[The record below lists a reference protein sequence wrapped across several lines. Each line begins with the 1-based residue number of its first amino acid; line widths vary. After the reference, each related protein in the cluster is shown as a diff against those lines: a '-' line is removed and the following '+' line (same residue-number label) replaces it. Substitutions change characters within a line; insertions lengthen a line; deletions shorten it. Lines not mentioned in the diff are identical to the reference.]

1 MKILSNLV
9 EGILR
14 NVFKRHGPV
23 FSEIMVNWSKIVGNR
38 FHDVSRPVKISQ
50 AKENGVRLCILCVE
64 VDDAGSS
71 VELSYQHGILLERI
85 SVYFGYKAI
94 DKIKFYVR
102 PRVKETTT

>member
-1 MKILSNLV
+1 MKTLSNLV

-14 NVFKRHGPV
+14 AVFKRHGPV
-23 FSEIMVNWSKIVGNR
+23 FAEIMVNWSKIVGSR
-38 FHDVSRPVKISQ
+38 YHSVARPVKVSQ
-50 AKENGVRLCILCVE
+50 IKEGGTKLCVLFVD

-94 DKIKFYVR
+94 DKIKFTVR
-102 PRVKETTT
+102 PKVRTP